1 MNASESKHER
11 IANYE
16 ATYLSDFGFE
26 GVMVAARRRL
36 ILEMLSVSNHDV
48 IVEVGCGSEL
58 LVDSAAAAGLTWRR
72 WIIVEPAERFAA
84 LANEA
89 AQRHAGITVVN
100 EFLEDS
106 IERVSAASEHGADVV
121 LCSSVLHEVHDDR
134 AALETASRLLSR
146 SGRLH
151 VNVPNATSLHR
162 RLARVMGL
170 IADEHEL
177 TARNRALDQYRLYD
191 LDSLVGLLESTG
203 FVVETTGGYF
213 LKPFTHSQMDGLDF
227 VSDEML
233 AGLYDLG
240 AELPDLAAEIYVN
253 AALEP

>member
-1 MNASESKHER
+1 M
-11 IANYE
+11 
-16 ATYLSDFGFE
+16 
-26 GVMVAARRRL
+26 ARSSSWTAQ
-36 ILEMLSVSNHDV
+36 I
-48 IVEVGCGSEL
+48 
-58 LVDSAAAAGLTWRR
+58 AAGLTWRR

-106 IERVSAASEHGADVV
+106 IERVSAASEHGADVI
-121 LCSSVLHEVHDDR
+121 LCSSVLHEVDDDR

-170 IADEHEL
+170 IGDEHEL

-213 LKPFTHSQMDGLDF
+213 LKPFAHSQMERLDF